1 MPSSSPSSDLAL
13 DSDCEAK
20 SSGSFLDAGKS
31 LFLLLRKKSKPAAL
45 GLCSLV
51 HDLCSGSGDGEGD
64 LCTSEP
70 HSEPVK
76 DPVDCSLVGIFLRS
90 SPVTLSYRSARARY
104 IL

>member
-1 MPSSSPSSDLAL
+1 MPSSSPSSDLAS

-20 SSGSFLDAGKS
+20 SSGSFLAGEL

-64 LCTSEP
+64 L
-70 HSEPVK
+70 
-76 DPVDCSLVGIFLRS
+76 
-90 SPVTLSYRSARARY
+90 
-104 IL
+104 